1 MVGGD
6 GFEGERVTLD
16 AFFVVVVFAIFGFEE
31 ASFEEGEVNVYAL
44 QTVISPL
51 DILQSPI

>member
-31 ASFEEGEVNVYAL
+31 ARFEEGEVNVYAL